1 LPAQEVENSDGYF
14 GRLRRA
20 DKNIQA
26 LRFKSKCALQYQP
39 VLCRVSGNLSGCVFL
54 LELDFAIMNIFN
66 CNQLIE
72 QVDGVVHR
80 NLVVVEV
87 VVNTIS
93 EKRRTS

>member
-1 LPAQEVENSDGYF
+1 
-14 GRLRRA
+14 
-20 DKNIQA
+20 
-26 LRFKSKCALQYQP
+26 
-39 VLCRVSGNLSGCVFL
+39 
-54 LELDFAIMNIFN
+54 MNIFN